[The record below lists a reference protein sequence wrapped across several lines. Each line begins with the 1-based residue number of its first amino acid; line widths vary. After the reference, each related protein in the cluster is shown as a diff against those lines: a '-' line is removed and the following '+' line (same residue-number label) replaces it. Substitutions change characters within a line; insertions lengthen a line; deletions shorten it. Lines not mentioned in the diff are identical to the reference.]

1 MRLLLV
7 LILCSTLGCSMAITS
22 QGAFMN
28 FGQSTISTC
37 ETEELVEDCTTVAGA
52 SISEQGGNVIG
63 GIIGTALGILGLSY
77 GGAAV
82 P

>member
-7 LILCSTLGCSMAITS
+7 LLLCSSLGCSMAITS

-37 ETEELVEDCTTVAGA
+37 EVEDSVGDCTTVQGA
-52 SISEQGGNVIG
+52 SLSEQGSGALS